1 MKKKTDD
8 SSSKSGLG
16 PFNVQNISRFCID
29 TLKSGFGIPK
39 MGNIQKKAALSNDD
53 LTFLRSHT
61 GQNKKLLEKWCRKF
75 RKDCP
80 NGEVTPVVFENMCE
94 MFFPYINSKSFCKY
108 IFTTFDTSSL
118 GYIPL
123 KELMIA
129 IGNIEVTN
137 QKMSGSTSDEKLK
150 WAIIVHD
157 MWIVMERLDRICNL
171 K

>member
-1 MKKKTDD
+1 MKKKTDE
-8 SSSKSGLG
+8 SSSKSGFS
-16 PFNVQNISRFCID
+16 PFNVKNISRYCID
-29 TLKSGFGIPK
+29 SLKGGLGIPK
-39 MGNIQKKAALSNDD
+39 MGNIQKKSALTNDD
-53 LTFLRSHT
+53 LIFLRSHT
-61 GQNKKLLEKWCRKF
+61 EQNKKLLEKWCRKF

-80 NGEVTPVVFENMCE
+80 HGEVTPGVFENMCE

-108 IFTTFDTSSL
+108 IFTNFDTSSL

-137 QKMSGSTSDEKLK
+137 QKTSGSTSDEKLK

>member
-1 MKKKTDD
+1 MMSKIDE

-16 PFNVQNISRFCID
+16 AFNVKNISRFCID
-29 TLKSGFGIPK
+29 SLKSGLGMQK
-39 MGNIQKKAALSNDD
+39 MGNIQKKAALTNDD

-80 NGEVTPVVFENMCE
+80 NGEITPGVFENMCE

-108 IFTTFDTSSL
+108 MFTNFDTSSL
-118 GYIPL
+118 GYITL

-129 IGNIEVTN
+129 IGSIEVTN